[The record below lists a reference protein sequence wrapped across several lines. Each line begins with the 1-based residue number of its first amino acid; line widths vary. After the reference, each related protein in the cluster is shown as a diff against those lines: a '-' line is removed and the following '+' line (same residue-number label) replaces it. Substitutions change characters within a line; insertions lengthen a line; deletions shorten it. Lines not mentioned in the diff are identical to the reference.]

1 MGLAFLSGANP
12 FLFFLERKESKRKSS
27 ADHAFAL
34 FKAVYAILLHKT
46 DGSYVNRLLFFLEEK
61 KQKKIIC
68 RTATSLRSCLFH
80 QPVAQ
85 NGRFVC
91 EPSVFRSW
99 QNVRESVFS
108 QKNILPRS
116 VFCFFSSRKE
126 NVPFQEKKSYPLEE
140 KEGGKR
146 RPQPA
151 GMGSGSGAGIAVCE
165 SFVPR
170 SIVGTF
176 TRQPFG

>member
-1 MGLAFLSGANP
+1 MNRL
-12 FLFFLERKESKRKSS
+12 LFFLEEKKQKKIICGTGILC
-27 ADHAFAL
+27 AFAAFTNAL
-34 FKAVYAILLHKT
+34 RKT

-108 QKNILPRS
+108 QIDRLSRS

-140 KEGGKR
+140 KDGGSVALTPPEWVR
-146 RPQPA
+146 APA
-151 GMGSGSGAGIAVCE
+151 RASPSASPLCRGRSSERSRGS
-165 SFVPR
+165 R
-170 SIVGTF
+170 SDKDA
-176 TRQPFG
+176 